1 MKKSTCLKI
10 AITFYTITLFSLEH
24 YSQSFKKLDKA
35 PHDIAYY
42 RESMVTQPL
51 VKVSYGRPSIKEN
64 EKVFGNK
71 VPFGKIWS
79 TGANEATEIKLY
91 QDVKFGDKLVSAG
104 TYVLLTIPGE
114 NEWEIILNT
123 NLDVWG
129 AFQYNPAA
137 DVVRIKVPVSKAEH
151 LDVFSVGFKRKDNEV
166 IMVLGWESTRV
177 KIPMNLVEQAY
188 YAKL

>member
-1 MKKSTCLKI
+1 MKKSTYLKI
-10 AITFYTITLFSLEH
+10 AITFCTILLFNQKQ
-24 YSQSFKKLDKA
+24 YAQDFKGLDEV
-35 PHDIAYY
+35 PHDIAYF
-42 RESMVTQPL
+42 RENMVTPPL
-51 VKVSYGRPSIKEN
+51 VKISYGRPSIKEN

-151 LDVFSVGFKRKDNEV
+151 LDVFSVGFKSKDNEV

-177 KIPMNLVEQAY
+177 KIPMNLVEQTY
-188 YAKL
+188 YAKI